1 MTVINTNIAS
11 QIAQNNLANTQNS
24 LTTAITQLSSGLKIN
39 SAADDPAGQ
48 AIATSLQS
56 QINGLTQAQANANN
70 GISLAQTGES
80 ALTQI
85 TDNLQTI
92 RTLAV
97 DASNASLTAS
107 NRASLNQEVQQ
118 SVAQINTIAQTTSF
132 NGQNLLDGTFG
143 LQNFQIGADAGQV
156 IGVNLSQ
163 GAKASQIGQID
174 TTTLSLEGST
184 GLSSNTFNV
193 VVGGGNTISVANATA
208 GTAPGQNSDSAFAAA
223 AAINNS
229 DISGLTATASNVQ
242 KFSLTNVTNADSAA
256 ETYNLTINGVNIF
269 GATGTSIAASGSLSS
284 TSVFNAINAQTSST
298 GVSASINSDGS
309 LSLSTADGSN
319 ITVVQSTGSTETAG
333 DVTGGLDNT
342 SFTYNSATVDGSLSA
357 TGYGTSASVSSSS
370 SGELQGTLTLS
381 SSSSIALSGSAITG
395 AASAGGIALQYA
407 NTNNSA
413 DNLIDLGT
421 TVVGSAANTVTNG
434 ITGGTGSQFVVNGQS
449 ITVASAASASAETAS
464 IVASINSNA
473 TLKAEGI
480 TASSSGTG
488 GTLTIKGGTATTV
501 TLTGTAS
508 VISAILGTGAAAPTV
523 NSFSAATSGSLA
535 GVSVLTVADAQNAIQ
550 TIDAALTQV
559 SALQG
564 QLGAV
569 QNRFTSVISNLT
581 SSDQNASSAQST
593 IQDTDYASAT
603 SSLSRAQVLS
613 QAATAIIAQA
623 NQLPQQVLKLLQ

>member
-1 MTVINTNIAS
+1 MTTVINTNIS
-11 QIAQNNLANTQNS
+11 SLIAQNNLASTQNS
-24 LTTAITQLSSGLKIN
+24 LTSAITDLSSGLKIN

-56 QINGLTQAQANANN
+56 QINGLTEAQNNANN

-97 DASNASLTAS
+97 QASNASLTAE

-118 SVAQINTIAQTTSF
+118 SVAQINTISQTTSF

-163 GAKASQIGQID
+163 GTKATQIGQIEQ
-174 TTTLSLEGST
+174 TTLNFEGST
-184 GLSSNTFNV
+184 GLQSNTFNV
-193 VVGGGNTISVANATA
+193 AIGGGQTISVANATA
-208 GTAPGQNSDSAFAAA
+208 GTGAGEATDSAYAAA

-229 DISGLTATASNVQ
+229 DISGLTATAANTQQFTLS
-242 KFSLTNVTNADSAA
+242 NVTNTDSTAQ
-256 ETYNLTINGVNIF
+256 TYNLNINGVNIF
-269 GATGTSIAASGSLSS
+269 GATGQSVSAGSSISS
-284 TSVFNAINAQTSST
+284 TTVFNAINSLTSST
-298 GVSASINSDGS
+298 GVSAAINSDGS
-309 LSLSTADGSN
+309 ISLTSASGAN
-319 ITVVQSTGSTETAG
+319 ITVTESTSATNG
-333 DVTGGLDNT
+333 DVSGGLDNT
-342 SFTYNSATVDGSLSA
+342 KYKLNSATANGTLNA
-357 TGYGTSASVSSSS
+357 KGYGTSATALSSTT
-370 SGELQGTLTLS
+370 GELQGTLTLS

-395 AASAGGIALQYA
+395 KVSAGGIAQQYD
-407 NTNNSA
+407 NTTNSA

-421 TVVGSAANTVTNG
+421 TQTGTAASTLTTAV
-434 ITGGTGSQFVVNGQS
+434 TGGQGSQFVVNGQS
-449 ITVASAASASAETAS
+449 ITVAAGTASGEASAIAS
-464 IVASINSNA
+464 SINTN
-473 TLKAEGI
+473 TVLKAEGV
-480 TASSSGTG
+480 TASVNGTGVLTITG
-488 GTLTIKGGTATTV
+488 GTQSTV
-501 TLTGTAS
+501 NVTGTSS
-508 VISAILGTGAAAPTV
+508 VISAILGTSTGGTTTV
-523 NSFSAATSGSLA
+523 NSYAAATSGSLA
-535 GVSVLTVADAQNAIQ
+535 GVSVATVADAQNAIQ
-550 TIDAALTQV
+550 TIDAALNQV
-559 SALQG
+559 STLQG

-581 SSDQNASSAQST
+581 SSEQNASSAQST

-603 SSLSRAQVLS
+603 SQLSRAQVLS